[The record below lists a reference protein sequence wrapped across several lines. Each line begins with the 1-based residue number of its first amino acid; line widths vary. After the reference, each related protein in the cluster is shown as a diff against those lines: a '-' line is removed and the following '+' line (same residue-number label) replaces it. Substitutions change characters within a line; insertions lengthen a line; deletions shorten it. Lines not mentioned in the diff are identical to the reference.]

1 MKKKVYKFDWADDKD
16 RFEASVDF
24 NSESSESEKLMVKKI
39 QLLIM
44 NYGGLKKQKNW
55 ILFLLLLAIVI
66 CGFTISAI
74 LLVNL

>member
-1 MKKKVYKFDWADDKD
+1 MKKKVYKFDWTDDKD

-24 NSESSESEKLMVKKI
+24 NSESSESEKLMVEKI